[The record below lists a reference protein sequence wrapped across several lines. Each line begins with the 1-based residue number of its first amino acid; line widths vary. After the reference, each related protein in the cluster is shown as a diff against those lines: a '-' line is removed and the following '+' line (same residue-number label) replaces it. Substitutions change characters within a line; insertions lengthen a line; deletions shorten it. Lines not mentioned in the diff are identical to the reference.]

1 MSTPSVTILKNL
13 VLNWES
19 NQMEEETIATFY
31 RHYDGYPS
39 CHAIDIANSLVVA
52 SRTKPEHIDF
62 SGASVE
68 RDILNNRNW
77 CQHFLKAMCMAD
89 ADIEFIGEDNVPSAS
104 YTYVVTGAYD
114 NFGGKVSIGAE
125 EYLSR
130 INIKVYEG
138 DENGNLVF
146 EGGAA
151 ESELLGGI
159 RCGLRGILRR
169 SAGGAD
175 QLVDDRLI
183 VSRGVGDLFVIALAH
198 HDLIGDGDVG
208 GVAGV
213 TGLLDVLIGLA
224 VDDLLALIANGMVGG
239 LVLIDGCHVLRVSHC
254 VMVDGL
260 VGDRPVVGVRLL
272 FALRAVFR
280 RRVGTAFLGI
290 IRLHGFGL
298 GICTGLVADAIIGT
312 AADERDEGKAADG
325 GDDLPVVWLLL
336 AFRVCLHVVLIRR
349 RFGGIPVV
357 HLDIVLFIF
366 IVLHG
371 CIPLSN

>member
-114 NFGGKVSIGAE
+114 NFGGKEILGAE

-151 ESELLGGI
+151 ECLTWADGY
-159 RCGLRGILRR
+159 CGRREGAGSLRER
-169 SAGGAD
+169 
-175 QLVDDRLI
+175 
-183 VSRGVGDLFVIALAH
+183 
-198 HDLIGDGDVG
+198 
-208 GVAGV
+208 
-213 TGLLDVLIGLA
+213 
-224 VDDLLALIANGMVGG
+224 
-239 LVLIDGCHVLRVSHC
+239 
-254 VMVDGL
+254 
-260 VGDRPVVGVRLL
+260 
-272 FALRAVFR
+272 
-280 RRVGTAFLGI
+280 
-290 IRLHGFGL
+290 GFGGGFPTL
-298 GICTGLVADAIIGT
+298 PT
-312 AADERDEGKAADG
+312 ACGSG
-325 GDDLPVVWLLL
+325 
-336 AFRVCLHVVLIRR
+336 
-349 RFGGIPVV
+349 
-357 HLDIVLFIF
+357 
-366 IVLHG
+366 
-371 CIPLSN
+371 

>member
-1 MSTPSVTILKNL
+1 MQDIRSVRFACLLVCQSAIFIVSKGDGNRAAPWQEGKTMSTPSVTILKNL

-39 CHAIDIANSLVVA
+39 CHAIDIASSLVVA

-151 ESELLGGI
+151 E
-159 RCGLRGILRR
+159 C
-169 SAGGAD
+169 
-175 QLVDDRLI
+175 
-183 VSRGVGDLFVIALAH
+183 LAW
-198 HDLIGDGDVG
+198 
-208 GVAGV
+208 
-213 TGLLDVLIGLA
+213 
-224 VDDLLALIANGMVGG
+224 
-239 LVLIDGCHVLRVSHC
+239 
-254 VMVDGL
+254 
-260 VGDRPVVGVRLL
+260 
-272 FALRAVFR
+272 
-280 RRVGTAFLGI
+280 
-290 IRLHGFGL
+290 
-298 GICTGLVADAIIGT
+298 
-312 AADERDEGKAADG
+312 ADG
-325 GDDLPVVWLLL
+325 YCGD
-336 AFRVCLHVVLIRR
+336 C
-349 RFGGIPVV
+349 
-357 HLDIVLFIF
+357 
-366 IVLHG
+366 
-371 CIPLSN
+371 

>member
-1 MSTPSVTILKNL
+1 MECTVHLLASMPVCYIYRQQKERQPSRPMAGRTMSTPSVTILKNL

-114 NFGGKVSIGAE
+114 NFGGKVGIGAE

-151 ESELLGGI
+151 E
-159 RCGLRGILRR
+159 C
-169 SAGGAD
+169 
-175 QLVDDRLI
+175 
-183 VSRGVGDLFVIALAH
+183 LAW
-198 HDLIGDGDVG
+198 
-208 GVAGV
+208 
-213 TGLLDVLIGLA
+213 
-224 VDDLLALIANGMVGG
+224 
-239 LVLIDGCHVLRVSHC
+239 
-254 VMVDGL
+254 
-260 VGDRPVVGVRLL
+260 
-272 FALRAVFR
+272 
-280 RRVGTAFLGI
+280 
-290 IRLHGFGL
+290 
-298 GICTGLVADAIIGT
+298 
-312 AADERDEGKAADG
+312 ADG
-325 GDDLPVVWLLL
+325 YCGH
-336 AFRVCLHVVLIRR
+336 C
-349 RFGGIPVV
+349 
-357 HLDIVLFIF
+357 
-366 IVLHG
+366 
-371 CIPLSN
+371 

>member
-1 MSTPSVTILKNL
+1 MITWRIETAAARGIREGALFLCLYMQDIWSVQFTCLLVCRSAIFIDSKRDGNRAASWQKGKTMSTPSVTILKNL
-13 VLNWES
+13 VLNWETD
-19 NQMEEETIATFY
+19 QMEEETIATFY

-39 CHAIDIANSLVVA
+39 CHAVDIANSLIVA

-151 ESELLGGI
+151 E
-159 RCGLRGILRR
+159 C
-169 SAGGAD
+169 
-175 QLVDDRLI
+175 
-183 VSRGVGDLFVIALAH
+183 LAW
-198 HDLIGDGDVG
+198 
-208 GVAGV
+208 
-213 TGLLDVLIGLA
+213 
-224 VDDLLALIANGMVGG
+224 
-239 LVLIDGCHVLRVSHC
+239 
-254 VMVDGL
+254 
-260 VGDRPVVGVRLL
+260 
-272 FALRAVFR
+272 
-280 RRVGTAFLGI
+280 
-290 IRLHGFGL
+290 
-298 GICTGLVADAIIGT
+298 
-312 AADERDEGKAADG
+312 ADG
-325 GDDLPVVWLLL
+325 YCGH
-336 AFRVCLHVVLIRR
+336 C
-349 RFGGIPVV
+349 
-357 HLDIVLFIF
+357 
-366 IVLHG
+366 
-371 CIPLSN
+371 

>member
-31 RHYDGYPS
+31 RHLDGYPS

-62 SGASVE
+62 SGGSVE

-114 NFGGKVSIGAE
+114 NFGGKVGIGAE

-151 ESELLGGI
+151 E
-159 RCGLRGILRR
+159 C
-169 SAGGAD
+169 
-175 QLVDDRLI
+175 
-183 VSRGVGDLFVIALAH
+183 LAW
-198 HDLIGDGDVG
+198 
-208 GVAGV
+208 
-213 TGLLDVLIGLA
+213 
-224 VDDLLALIANGMVGG
+224 
-239 LVLIDGCHVLRVSHC
+239 
-254 VMVDGL
+254 
-260 VGDRPVVGVRLL
+260 
-272 FALRAVFR
+272 
-280 RRVGTAFLGI
+280 
-290 IRLHGFGL
+290 
-298 GICTGLVADAIIGT
+298 
-312 AADERDEGKAADG
+312 ADG
-325 GDDLPVVWLLL
+325 YCGH
-336 AFRVCLHVVLIRR
+336 C
-349 RFGGIPVV
+349 
-357 HLDIVLFIF
+357 
-366 IVLHG
+366 
-371 CIPLSN
+371 